1 MKRLILIRHA
11 KSDWSDLD
19 ATDHERTLNE
29 RGRQS
34 ATVMGEWMRTH
45 DLLPDHVL
53 CSDAARTQETLA
65 RLRFGDVPTTYTHS
79 LYLAEPDVMLRLLR
93 KRTEDCVM
101 LIGHNPGSA
110 MLAEMLVAKAPPH
123 PDFDRF
129 PTGATAVLDF
139 EIDSWRDLTT
149 GRGACPLFEVP
160 RALMQ

>member
-1 MKRLILIRHA
+1 MKRLILMRHA

-34 ATVMGEWMRTH
+34 AAVLGGWMRRH

-65 RLRFGDVPTTYTHS
+65 RLRLGNVPTTLIRS
-79 LYLAEPDVMLRLLR
+79 LYLAEPDVMLRILR

-110 MLAEMLVAKAPPH
+110 MLAEMLVAKAPAH
-123 PDFDRF
+123 SDFDSF
-129 PTGATAVLDF
+129 PTAATAVLDF
-139 EIDSWRDLTT
+139 EIDSWRDLAS
-149 GRGACPLFEVP
+149 GRGQCALFEVP